1 MEYNYYIHP
10 VGSTGIWWTVF
21 GIFQYDIVMLT
32 CNTILVAFYRL
43 SCM

>member
-10 VGSTGIWWTVF
+10 VGSIWWTVF
-21 GIFQYDIVMLT
+21 GICQYDIVMLT
-32 CNTILVAFYRL
+32 CNTILVALYHL